1 MGLSGK
7 RPVFRTALFYRK
19 FMRTCKKNGV
29 VVFLCLAVVGAFLLS
44 CSKTSKPVWYVE
56 EGLKDEWANVL
67 AQVKISP
74 EFTGIEVY
82 TLGMEEK
89 AGSYGYLIT
98 RRDPAEAA
106 GRVRMYQRL
115 SRSQEHG
122 EGLVLALD
130 PWIVFRYNT
139 DPPLSWERAS
149 SPESGEG
156 TLYFPGAE
164 EDAAAAW
171 TAQLVQE
178 QPGLFSGDEQ
188 EWAAVRESLY
198 TSRRFQRGVP
208 TYRWEDA
215 WVFFRENRPSWVY
228 APFSRARRLPGYRTS
243 LFSADVF
250 PLRPGWTSYGIQADI
265 LWARPFGGEEDR
277 KKLAL
282 TEAWLK
288 NGEVQFAIANV
299 MNWIP
304 ASRNALPFNA
314 FSQAA
319 QDAWFSSAFVWQLN
333 EIPQP

>member
-1 MGLSGK
+1 MI
-7 RPVFRTALFYRK
+7 
-19 FMRTCKKNGV
+19 KKNGV
-29 VVFLCLAVVGAFLLS
+29 VVNLRLLSHKPKFWESIVIFCLAAGAASLLS
-44 CSKTSKPVWYVE
+44 CGKASKPVWYVE
-56 EGLKDEWANVL
+56 EGLEDEWANVL
-67 AQVKISP
+67 AQVKNPP

-82 TLGMEEK
+82 TPGTKEK

-98 RRDPAEAA
+98 RRDPAET
-106 GRVRMYQRL
+106 GGGEVRMYQRL
-115 SRSQEHG
+115 SRSQEYEG
-122 EGLVLALD
+122 GLVLALD

-139 DPPLSWERAS
+139 DSPLSWERAG
-149 SPESGEG
+149 SPENGEG
-156 TLYFPGAE
+156 ILYFPGAE

-178 QPGLFSGDEQ
+178 QPGLFPEDEQ
-188 EWAAVRESLY
+188 AWAAVRESLY
-198 TSRRFQRGVP
+198 TGKRFQRGVP

-228 APFSRARRLPGYRTS
+228 APYSRVRRLPGYQTS

-250 PLRPGWTSYGIQADI
+250 PLRPGWTRYGIQADI

-277 KKLAL
+277 EKLVS

-288 NGEVQFAIANV
+288 NGEVQFVIASV

-319 QDAWFSSAFVWQLN
+319 QNAWFSSAFVWQLN
-333 EIPQP
+333 EVL